1 MASFCFY
8 SWGKIKPL
16 FSPYSIDC
24 QILASSRFLFIF
36 VAAPKKETGS
46 SGGARTIKNFI
57 Q

>member
-8 SWGKIKPL
+8 SWGIFKSL
-16 FSPYSIDC
+16 FPPYYVYC
-24 QILASSRFLFIF
+24 QTLASSWFLFIF

-46 SGGARTIKNFI
+46 SGGARTIKKFI